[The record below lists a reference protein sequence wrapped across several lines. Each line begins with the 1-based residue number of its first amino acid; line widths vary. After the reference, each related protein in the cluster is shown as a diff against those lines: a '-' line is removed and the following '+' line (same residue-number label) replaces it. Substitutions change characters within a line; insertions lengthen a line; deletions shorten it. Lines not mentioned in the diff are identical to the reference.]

1 LKSSSD
7 SVIANSECLVHSTF
21 SQSRQGKIQ
30 ESFLTRAHV
39 ITDWMEPAARADQG
53 DPDSDCDESIDQFF
67 ECFEELRNSQSSLG
81 NSGIWDWTCS
91 VFNAIS
97 FASTLASGSD
107 QVPKGM
113 ILLASAYGLQF
124 SIGDAVSYTLLGFGD
139 EWIRC
144 MCHLFYS

>member
-53 DPDSDCDESIDQFF
+53 DPDSDCDERFVSALHFIL
-67 ECFEELRNSQSSLG
+67 ENPNHNCH
-81 NSGIWDWTCS
+81 S
-91 VFNAIS
+91 V
-97 FASTLASGSD
+97 
-107 QVPKGM
+107 P
-113 ILLASAYGLQF
+113 
-124 SIGDAVSYTLLGFGD
+124 
-139 EWIRC
+139 
-144 MCHLFYS
+144 

>member
-1 LKSSSD
+1 MGCS
-7 SVIANSECLVHSTF
+7 NC
-21 SQSRQGKIQ
+21 
-30 ESFLTRAHV
+30 
-39 ITDWMEPAARADQG
+39 ITNPLLLF
-53 DPDSDCDESIDQFF
+53 CSIDQFF

-124 SIGDAVSYTLLGFGD
+124 SIGDAVSYTLLGFGY
-139 EWIRC
+139 EWIRWLL
-144 MCHLFYS
+144 HLPFILLLKLSMLSSFFF